1 MNIADQIRLKL
12 QLKENSEVE
21 YKSAAG
27 GFPKAEFWRS
37 FSALANTN
45 GGTIV
50 LGVKE
55 KNHKFTPDGL
65 SEELVAKYRKQFW
78 DDAHNKS
85 CVNIPLLVES
95 DIEEIKTEGGQY
107 LLAFRI
113 PRAQY
118 DLRPIHL
125 TLTPFGHTY
134 KRRDE
139 GDYLCSDDEIKQMY
153 SDANNMRASADSRI
167 LRGYSMDDIDIPTLH
182 QYRRAYDIKHENHPW
197 TELDDKRFLEII
209 GAYRKDRATS
219 TEGFT
224 VAGMLMFGKTNS
236 ITDPE
241 CCQEFFPDYREHLS
255 DDLQVR
261 WTNRIYPDGTWEAN
275 LYQFFTRVLP
285 LLQHALPVP
294 FSLDNNQMRNNTTT
308 AHVALR
314 EAFANSLIHA
324 AYTVRGNIVIDR
336 YFDRIVLSNPG
347 TMLIS
352 MEEYYEGG
360 HSVCRNPVIQKMF
373 VFLGIGEKG
382 GTGADVIA
390 KGWKDNGWS
399 IPTVEEKSNPD
410 RIETCLKLE
419 GNINGTTG
427 TSSVTTEI
435 PADTTETTTETP
447 SATTETSADA
457 TETTTETSSATT
469 ETSADTTE
477 TTTETPSATT
487 ETSADTTETILKIIS
502 NNPKVTAKEIAS
514 VCGITEDGVAYHIKK
529 LKQRGRIFRIGGS
542 RNGGEWKVVE

>member
-1 MNIADQIRLKL
+1 MLSNMNIAELAEQIRLKL
-12 QLKENSEVE
+12 RLKENSEVE

-37 FSALANTN
+37 FSAMANTN

-65 SEELVAKYRKQFW
+65 SEQQIEKYRKQFW

-95 DIEEIKTEGGQY
+95 DIEEVRTDGGQY

-118 DLRPIHL
+118 TLRPVHL

-139 GDYLCSDDEIKQMY
+139 GDYVCTDDEVRQMY
-153 SDANNMRASADSRI
+153 SDANNMRTSADSRI
-167 LRGYSMDDIDIPTLH
+167 LRGYSIDDIDMPTLH
-182 QYRRAYDIKHENHPW
+182 QYRRAYNIRHENHPW
-197 TELDDKRFLEII
+197 TEVDDKRFLENI

-255 DDLQVR
+255 DDPQIR

-275 LYQFFTRVLP
+275 IYQFFTRVFP

-294 FSLDNNQMRNNTTT
+294 FSLDSDQLRNNTTT

-314 EAFANSLIHA
+314 EALANSLIHA

-390 KGWKDNGWS
+390 KGWTDNGWRT
-399 IPTVEEKSNPD
+399 PTIVEKSNPD
-410 RIETCLKLE
+410 RVETCLPL
-419 GNINGTTG
+419 G
-427 TSSVTTEI
+427 SDPYATTE
-435 PADTTETTTETP
+435 TTETTTET
-447 SATTETSADA
+447 SAN
-457 TETTTETSSATT
+457 
-469 ETSADTTE
+469 
-477 TTTETPSATT
+477 
-487 ETSADTTETILKIIS
+487 TTETIFKIIN
-502 NNPKVTAKEIAS
+502 NNPKVTAKDIAS

-529 LKQRGRIFRIGGS
+529 LKQSGRIIRVGGS
-542 RNGGEWKVVE
+542 RNGGEWKIVKF

>member
-12 QLKENSEVE
+12 QLKEDTEVE

-95 DIEEIKTEGGQY
+95 DIEEIKTDGGQY
-107 LLAFRI
+107 LLVFRI

-139 GDYLCSDDEIKQMY
+139 GDYLCTDDEIKQMY
-153 SDANNMRASADSRI
+153 SDANNMKASADSRI
-167 LRGYSMDDIDIPTLH
+167 LRGYSIDDIDMPTLH
-182 QYRRAYDIKHENHPW
+182 QYRRAYNIKHENHPW
-197 TELDDKRFLEII
+197 TEIDDKQFLENI

-255 DDLQVR
+255 DDPQIR

-294 FSLDNNQMRNNTTT
+294 FSLDNKQMRNNTTT

-347 TMLIS
+347 TMLVS

-399 IPTVEEKSNPD
+399 TPIVEEKNNPD
-410 RIETCLKLE
+410 RIETYLKL
-419 GNINGTTG
+419 GNSKNI
-427 TSSVTTEI
+427 
-435 PADTTETTTETP
+435 TTETTTN
-447 SATTETSADA
+447 
-457 TETTTETSSATT
+457 
-469 ETSADTTE
+469 TTE
-477 TTTETPSATT
+477 TTTN
-487 ETSADTTETILKIIS
+487 TTETIFKIIG
-502 NNPKVTAKEIAS
+502 NNPKATAKEIAS

-529 LKQRGRIFRIGGS
+529 LKQSGRIIRIGGS
-542 RNGGEWKVVE
+542 RNGGEWKIIK

>member
-1 MNIADQIRLKL
+1 MK
-12 QLKENSEVE
+12 
-21 YKSAAG
+21 
-27 GFPKAEFWRS
+27 
-37 FSALANTN
+37 
-45 GGTIV
+45 
-50 LGVKE
+50 
-55 KNHKFTPDGL
+55 
-65 SEELVAKYRKQFW
+65 
-78 DDAHNKS
+78 
-85 CVNIPLLVES
+85 
-95 DIEEIKTEGGQY
+95 
-107 LLAFRI
+107 
-113 PRAQY
+113 
-118 DLRPIHL
+118 
-125 TLTPFGHTY
+125 
-134 KRRDE
+134 
-139 GDYLCSDDEIKQMY
+139 
-153 SDANNMRASADSRI
+153 ASADSRI
-167 LRGYSMDDIDIPTLH
+167 LRGYSIDDIDIPTLH

-197 TELDDKRFLEII
+197 TEVDDKQFLENI

-219 TEGFT
+219 MEGFT

-255 DDLQVR
+255 DDPQIR

-294 FSLDNNQMRNNTTT
+294 FSLDNNQIRNNTTT

-314 EAFANSLIHA
+314 EALANSLIHA

-336 YFDRIVLSNPG
+336 YLDSIVLSNPG

-399 IPTVEEKSNPD
+399 APVVGEKSNPD
-410 RIETCLKLE
+410 RIETYLKL
-419 GNINGTTG
+419 GNNTN
-427 TSSVTTEI
+427 VTTETSTATTEMTTETPI
-435 PADTTETTTETP
+435 VTTETPADTTET
-447 SATTETSADA
+447 
-457 TETTTETSSATT
+457 
-469 ETSADTTE
+469 
-477 TTTETPSATT
+477 
-487 ETSADTTETILKIIS
+487 IIKIIS

-529 LKQRGRIFRIGGS
+529 LKRRGRIIRIGGS

>member
-1 MNIADQIRLKL
+1 MNIAEQIRLKL
-12 QLKENSEVE
+12 KLKENSEVE
-21 YKSAAG
+21 YKSASG
-27 GFPKAEFWRS
+27 GFPKVEFWRS

-55 KNHKFTPDGL
+55 KDHEFIPDGL
-65 SEELVAKYRKQFW
+65 SEELIVKYRKEFW
-78 DDAHNKS
+78 DSAHNKS

-95 DIEEIKTEGGQY
+95 DVKEIETEGGQH

-113 PRAQY
+113 PRAPY
-118 DLRPIHL
+118 NLRPVHL

-153 SDANNMRASADSRI
+153 SDANNMRTSADSRI
-167 LRGYSMDDIDIPTLH
+167 LRGYSMDDIDLPTLH
-182 QYRRAYDIKHENHPW
+182 QYRRSYDRKHENHPW
-197 TELDDKRFLEII
+197 TEVTDKEFLENI
-209 GAYRKDRATS
+209 GAYRKDRATA

-255 DDLQVR
+255 DDSSIR

-275 LYQFFTRVLP
+275 IYQFFTRVLP
-285 LLQHALPVP
+285 LLKHSLPVP
-294 FSLDNNQMRNNTTT
+294 FSLDENQLRNSTTT

-324 AYTVRGNIVIDR
+324 AYTVRGNIVVDR

-360 HSVCRNPVIQKMF
+360 HSICRNPVIQKMF

-382 GTGADVIA
+382 GTGADVIV

-399 IPTVEEKSNPD
+399 IPTIEEKNNPD
-410 RIETCLKLE
+410 RIEICLKLE
-419 GNINGTTG
+419 GDTN
-427 TSSVTTEI
+427 V
-435 PADTTETTTETP
+435 TTETTTV
-447 SATTETSADA
+447 
-457 TETTTETSSATT
+457 
-469 ETSADTTE
+469 TTE
-477 TTTETPSATT
+477 TTTGTTT
-487 ETSADTTETILKIIS
+487 ETVTIATESTKESPANTTETILKMIS
-502 NNPKVTAKEIAS
+502 NNPKITIKEMAS
-514 VCGITEDGVAYHIKK
+514 ACGITEDGAAYHIKK
-529 LKQRGRIFRIGGS
+529 LKQSGRITRIGGT
-542 RNGGEWKVVE
+542 RYGGEWKVN

>member
-1 MNIADQIRLKL
+1 MNIAVQIRLKL

-65 SEELVAKYRKQFW
+65 SEELIAKYRKQFW

-85 CVNIPLLVES
+85 YVNIPLLVES
-95 DIEEIKTEGGQY
+95 DIEEIKTDGGQY

-125 TLTPFGHTY
+125 TPTPFGHTY

-139 GDYLCSDDEIKQMY
+139 GDYLCTDDEIKQIY
-153 SDANNMRASADSRI
+153 SDANSMKVSADSRI
-167 LRGYSMDDIDIPTLH
+167 LRGYSIDDIDMPTLH
-182 QYRRAYDIKHENHPW
+182 QYHRAYNIKHENHPW
-197 TELDDKRFLEII
+197 TEIDDKHFLENI

-219 TEGFT
+219 KEGFT

-255 DDLQVR
+255 DDPQIR
-261 WTNRIYPDGTWEAN
+261 WTNRIYPDGTWETN

-285 LLQHALPVP
+285 LLPQFNDKKVFVDLFGGSGLLSHI
-294 FSLDNNQMRNNTTT
+294 TKY
-308 AHVALR
+308 LR
-314 EAFANSLIHA
+314 
-324 AYTVRGNIVIDR
+324 
-336 YFDRIVLSNPG
+336 P
-347 TMLIS
+347 
-352 MEEYYEGG
+352 
-360 HSVCRNPVIQKMF
+360 
-373 VFLGIGEKG
+373 
-382 GTGADVIA
+382 
-390 KGWKDNGWS
+390 
-399 IPTVEEKSNPD
+399 
-410 RIETCLKLE
+410 
-419 GNINGTTG
+419 
-427 TSSVTTEI
+427 
-435 PADTTETTTETP
+435 
-447 SATTETSADA
+447 DA
-457 TETTTETSSATT
+457 TVVYNDYDNYRARLAHIPQTNALL
-469 ETSADTTE
+469 ADLRKIVGGLPKHKRIDGEMREKVLERLRYEEQTVGYI
-477 TTTETPSATT
+477 
-487 ETSADTTETILKIIS
+487 DFITIS
-502 NNPKVTAKEIAS
+502 AS
-514 VCGITEDGVAYHIKK
+514 VMFSMKYELSIEDMKK
-529 LKQRGRIFRIGGS
+529 TDLVQQHTQERLP
-542 RNGGEWKVVE
+542 NE

>member
-1 MNIADQIRLKL
+1 MIKIQYAFSNKKGKINGNTMNIAEQISLKL

-27 GFPKAEFWRS
+27 GFPKTEFWRS

-95 DIEEIKTEGGQY
+95 DIEEIKTDGGQH

-139 GDYLCSDDEIKQMY
+139 GDYLCTDDEIKQMY
-153 SDANNMRASADSRI
+153 SDANNMKASADSRI
-167 LRGYSMDDIDIPTLH
+167 LRGYSIDDIDMLTLH

-197 TELDDKRFLEII
+197 TEVNDKQFMENI

-255 DDLQVR
+255 DDPQIR

-294 FSLDNNQMRNNTTT
+294 FSLDNNQMRNNITT

-347 TMLIS
+347 TMLVS

-399 IPTVEEKSNPD
+399 IPTVEEKNNPD
-410 RIETCLKLE
+410 RIETCLSLVNRTNK
-419 GNINGTTG
+419 TTETAIATTETPAATTE
-427 TSSVTTEI
+427 TSSY
-435 PADTTETTTETP
+435 TTETTTESP
-447 SATTETSADA
+447 SRI
-457 TETTTETSSATT
+457 TETTTET
-469 ETSADTTE
+469 
-477 TTTETPSATT
+477 
-487 ETSADTTETILKIIS
+487 IIGS
-502 NNPKVTAKEIAS
+502 IRNNPKITTKEIAA

-529 LKQRGRIFRIGGS
+529 LKQIGKLIRIGGS

>member
-12 QLKENSEVE
+12 QLKEDTEVE

-95 DIEEIKTEGGQY
+95 DIEEIKTDGGQY
-107 LLAFRI
+107 LLVFRI

-139 GDYLCSDDEIKQMY
+139 GDYLCTDDEIKQMY
-153 SDANNMRASADSRI
+153 SDANNMKASADSRI
-167 LRGYSMDDIDIPTLH
+167 LRGYSIDDIDMPTLH
-182 QYRRAYDIKHENHPW
+182 QYRRAYNIKHENHPW
-197 TELDDKRFLEII
+197 TEIDDKQFLENI

-224 VAGMLMFGKTNS
+224 VAGMLMFGKTNC

-255 DDLQVR
+255 DDPQIR

-294 FSLDNNQMRNNTTT
+294 FSLDNKQMRNNTTT

-347 TMLIS
+347 TMLVS

-399 IPTVEEKSNPD
+399 TPIVEEKNNPD
-410 RIETCLKLE
+410 RIETYLKL
-419 GNINGTTG
+419 GNSKNI
-427 TSSVTTEI
+427 
-435 PADTTETTTETP
+435 TTETTTN
-447 SATTETSADA
+447 
-457 TETTTETSSATT
+457 
-469 ETSADTTE
+469 TTE
-477 TTTETPSATT
+477 TTTN
-487 ETSADTTETILKIIS
+487 TTETIFKIID

-529 LKQRGRIFRIGGS
+529 LKQSGRIIRIGGS
-542 RNGGEWKVVE
+542 RNGGEWKIIK

>member
-1 MNIADQIRLKL
+1 MNIAEQIRLKL

-21 YKSAAG
+21 FKSAKG

-55 KNHKFTPDGL
+55 KNHEFIPDGL
-65 SEELVAKYRKQFW
+65 SAEQISKYRKQFW

-85 CVNIPLLVES
+85 CINIPLLVES
-95 DIEEIKTEGGQY
+95 DIEEIRTEGEQY
-107 LLAFRI
+107 LLAFRV

-118 DLRPIHL
+118 DLRPVHL

-139 GDYLCSDDEIKQMY
+139 GDYLCTDDEVKQMY

-167 LRGYSMDDIDIPTLH
+167 LRGYSINDIDLPTLH
-182 QYRRAYDIKHENHPW
+182 QYRRAYNIKHENHPW
-197 TELDDKRFLEII
+197 TEVDDKQFLENI
-209 GAYRKDRATS
+209 GAYRKDRSTS

-224 VAGMLMFGKTNS
+224 VAGLLMFGKTNS

-255 DDLQVR
+255 GDPQIR

-275 LYQFFTRVLP
+275 IYQFFTRVLP
-285 LLQHALPVP
+285 LLQHSLPVP
-294 FSLDNNQMRNNTTT
+294 FSLDSNQVRNNTTT
-308 AHVALR
+308 AHIALR
-314 EAFANSLIHA
+314 EALANTLIHA

-336 YFDRIVLSNPG
+336 YFNRITLSNPG

-373 VFLGIGEKG
+373 VFMGIGEKG
-382 GTGADVIA
+382 GSGADVIV

-399 IPTVEEKSNPD
+399 TPIVAEKNNPD
-410 RIETCLKLE
+410 RIETCLNLYSE
-419 GNINGTTG
+419 TNT
-427 TSSVTTEI
+427 
-435 PADTTETTTETP
+435 TTETTTET
-447 SATTETSADA
+447 TTKTS
-457 TETTTETSSATT
+457 TKTSNT
-469 ETSADTTE
+469 
-477 TTTETPSATT
+477 
-487 ETSADTTETILKIIS
+487 TTETILELIRRNSRI
-502 NNPKVTAKEIAS
+502 TAKEIAS
-514 VCGITEDGVAYHIKK
+514 ICGITEDGVSYHIKK
-529 LKQRGRIFRIGGS
+529 LKLAGRIIRIGGS
-542 RNGGEWKVVE
+542 RNGGEWKIVK

>member
-1 MNIADQIRLKL
+1 MNIAEQIRLKL
-12 QLKENSEVE
+12 KLKENSEIE

-55 KNHKFTPDGL
+55 KDHEFIPDGL
-65 SEELVAKYRKQFW
+65 SEELIAKYRKEFW
-78 DDAHNKS
+78 DNAHNKS

-95 DIEEIKTEGGQY
+95 DVEEIETEGGQHI
-107 LLAFRI
+107 LLFRI
-113 PRAQY
+113 PRAPY
-118 DLRPIHL
+118 NLRPVHL

-139 GDYLCSDDEIKQMY
+139 GDYLCSDDEVKQMY

-167 LRGYSMDDIDIPTLH
+167 LRGYSMDDIDLPTLH
-182 QYRRAYDIKHENHPW
+182 QYRRSYDRKHENHPW
-197 TELDDKRFLEII
+197 TEVDDKEFLENI
-209 GAYRKDRATS
+209 GAYRKDRTTS

-255 DDLQVR
+255 DDPQIR

-275 LYQFFTRVLP
+275 IYQFFTRVLP
-285 LLQHALPVP
+285 LLQHSLSVP
-294 FSLDNNQMRNNTTT
+294 FSLDENQMRNNTTT
-308 AHVALR
+308 AHIALR
-314 EAFANSLIHA
+314 EAFANSMIHA
-324 AYTVRGNIVIDR
+324 AYTVRGNIVVDR

-360 HSVCRNPVIQKMF
+360 HSICRNPVIQKMF
-373 VFLGIGEKG
+373 IFLGIGEKG

-410 RIETCLKLE
+410 RIETCLKLQ
-419 GNINGTTG
+419 GGTTE
-427 TSSVTTEI
+427 TATI
-435 PADTTETTTETP
+435 TTETTTV
-447 SATTETSADA
+447 TTETAKESP
-457 TETTTETSSATT
+457 TN
-469 ETSADTTE
+469 
-477 TTTETPSATT
+477 
-487 ETSADTTETILKIIS
+487 TTETILKMIS
-502 NNPKVTAKEIAS
+502 KNPKITTREIAAA
-514 VCGITEDGVAYHIKK
+514 CGITEDGAAYHIKK
-529 LKQRGRIFRIGGS
+529 LKQSGRIKRVGGA
-542 RNGGEWKVVE
+542 RYGGEWKVN

>member
-1 MNIADQIRLKL
+1 M
-12 QLKENSEVE
+12 E

-37 FSALANTN
+37 FSAMANTN

-55 KNHKFTPDGL
+55 KDHKFIPDGL
-65 SEELVAKYRKQFW
+65 TEEQTIKYRKEFW

-95 DIEEIKTEGGQY
+95 DIEEIMTDGGCY
-107 LLAFRI
+107 LLVFKI

-118 DLRPIHL
+118 NLRPVHL

-139 GDYLCSDDEIKQMY
+139 GDYLCTDDEIKQMY

-167 LRGYSMDDIDIPTLH
+167 LRGYSMDDIDMPTLH
-182 QYRRAYDIKHENHPW
+182 QYRRAYNNKHENHPW
-197 TELDDKRFLEII
+197 TEVDDQRFLENI

-236 ITDPE
+236 VTDPE

-255 DDLQVR
+255 DDPHER

-275 LYQFFTRVLP
+275 IYQFFTRVLP

-294 FSLDNNQMRNNTTT
+294 FSLDENMMRNNTTT
-308 AHVALR
+308 AHTALR

-324 AYTVRGNIVIDR
+324 AYTVRGNVVVDR
-336 YFDRIVLSNPG
+336 FFDRIVLSNPG
-347 TMLIS
+347 TMLVS

-360 HSVCRNPVIQKMF
+360 HSVCRNPIIQKMF

-399 IPTVEEKSNPD
+399 IPVVIEKSNPD
-410 RIETCLKLE
+410 RIEISLSLE
-419 GNINGTTG
+419 ETNGIPTKSSEMSSGIQQESSEKNDESSEMGSETQQESSENDSRSTTR
-427 TSSVTTEI
+427 SSEKIIEIIRKKPTVSATEI
-435 PADTTETTTETP
+435 
-447 SATTETSADA
+447 A
-457 TETTTETSSATT
+457 TEIDMSSRGVEKQIRKLREAG
-469 ETSADTTE
+469 
-477 TTTETPSATT
+477 
-487 ETSADTTETILKIIS
+487 II
-502 NNPKVTAKEIAS
+502 K
-514 VCGITEDGVAYHIKK
+514 
-529 LKQRGRIFRIGGS
+529 
-542 RNGGEWKVVE
+542 RNGADHGGYWEIIAE

>member
-55 KNHKFTPDGL
+55 KNHQFMPDGL
-65 SEELVAKYRKQFW
+65 SEDLVTKYRKQFW

-95 DIEEIKTEGGQY
+95 DIEEIQTDGGQY

-139 GDYLCSDDEIKQMY
+139 GDYLCSDDEVKQMY

-167 LRGYSMDDIDIPTLH
+167 LRGYSIDDIDMATLH

-197 TELDDKRFLEII
+197 TEVDDRQFLENI

-255 DDLQVR
+255 DDPRMR

-275 LYQFFTRVLP
+275 IYQFFSRVLP
-285 LLQHALPVP
+285 SLQHSLPLP
-294 FSLDNNQMRNNTTT
+294 FSLDSNQMRNNTTA

-347 TMLIS
+347 TMLVS

-360 HSVCRNPVIQKMF
+360 HSICRNPVIQKMF

-410 RIETCLKLE
+410 RIKTCLSLVSRT
-419 GNINGTTG
+419 N
-427 TSSVTTEI
+427 
-435 PADTTETTTETP
+435 
-447 SATTETSADA
+447 
-457 TETTTETSSATT
+457 TTTETSHS
-469 ETSADTTE
+469 
-477 TTTETPSATT
+477 
-487 ETSADTTETILKIIS
+487 TTETIRKSSETDALGSERSSERISKSSETNALGSERSSERTSKSSERILDIIKRKPTVS
-502 NNPKVTAKEIAS
+502 AAEIAVEINMS
-514 VCGITEDGVAYHIKK
+514 SRGVEKQIKK
-529 LKQRGRIFRIGGS
+529 LREAGIIK
-542 RNGGEWKVVE
+542 RNGADFGGYWEIVTDIND

>member
-1 MNIADQIRLKL
+1 M
-12 QLKENSEVE
+12 E

-95 DIEEIKTEGGQY
+95 DIEEIQTDGGQY
-107 LLAFRI
+107 LLAFKI

-139 GDYLCSDDEIKQMY
+139 GDYLCSDDEVKQMY

-167 LRGYSMDDIDIPTLH
+167 LRGYSIDDIDIPTLH

-197 TELDDKRFLEII
+197 TELDDKKFLEI
-209 GAYRKDRATS
+209 
-219 TEGFT
+219 
-224 VAGMLMFGKTNS
+224 
-236 ITDPE
+236 PE

-294 FSLDNNQMRNNTTT
+294 FILDNNQMRNNTTT

-390 KGWKDNGWS
+390 KGWNDNGWS

-419 GNINGTTG
+419 GSINGTTETPASTTEMTTETPANTTE
-427 TSSVTTEI
+427 TSSVTTE
-435 PADTTETTTETP
+435 TP
-447 SATTETSADA
+447 
-457 TETTTETSSATT
+457 
-469 ETSADTTE
+469 
-477 TTTETPSATT
+477 
-487 ETSADTTETILKIIS
+487 ADTTETILKIIS
-502 NNPKVTAKEIAS
+502 KNPKVTAKEIAS

-529 LKQRGRIFRIGGS
+529 LKQRGRLIRIGGP